1 MNKIKRL
8 AIIPA
13 RLGSKRI
20 KKKNIRLFYGK
31 PIISYPITELKK
43 TNIFDK
49 IFVSTESKSIK
60 LISEKFGAS
69 VDFLRPK
76 KLSGDNIPL
85 KDVLKNTL
93 SIFDELGE
101 IYDEIWLVYA
111 CNPLIKK
118 EDFIKAKKQFFK
130 SSKLHPLMSIKE
142 FEAPIEWAYDKHGK
156 IYKSINK
163 KKLYLDSKKI
173 KKKYFECA
181 SFVVYTRKHIESK
194 KSHFVYYGFHMPNH
208 RAIDIDS
215 ESDWKHA
222 LNLFKIQKN
231 DKI

>member
-101 IYDEIWLVYA
+101 IYDEIW
-111 CNPLIKK
+111 
-118 EDFIKAKKQFFK
+118 
-130 SSKLHPLMSIKE
+130 
-142 FEAPIEWAYDKHGK
+142 W
-156 IYKSINK
+156 
-163 KKLYLDSKKI
+163 
-173 KKKYFECA
+173 
-181 SFVVYTRKHIESK
+181 YTHVI
-194 KSHFVYYGFHMPNH
+194 H
-208 RAIDIDS
+208 
-215 ESDWKHA
+215 
-222 LNLFKIQKN
+222 
-231 DKI
+231 

>member
-43 TNIFDK
+43 KNIFDK

-118 EDFIKAKKQFFK
+118 EDFIKAKPFREIADEWNISPAKLAHKYALSIQGP
-130 SSKLHPLMSIKE
+130 SSVILGVKNREELAECVKAEEEERLT
-142 FEAPIEWAYDKHGK
+142 PIE
-156 IYKSINK
+156 
-163 KKLYLDSKKI
+163 I
-173 KKKYFECA
+173 KTLE
-181 SFVVYTRKHIESK
+181 
-194 KSHFVYYGFHMPNH
+194 
-208 RAIDIDS
+208 D
-215 ESDWKHA
+215 
-222 LNLFKIQKN
+222 LF
-231 DKI
+231 